1 MSRPISA
8 AAIPA
13 APTASL
19 ARRLPALGAILLG
32 LVLIYGAGFA
42 GPSVLH
48 NAAHDGRHAFAF
60 PCH

>member
-1 MSRPISA
+1 MARPLA
-8 AAIPA
+8 AAPLVAPSTA
-13 APTASL
+13 AL
-19 ARRLPALGAILLG
+19 ARGLSALAAILLG
-32 LVLIYGAGFA
+32 LALIYGAGFA